1 MLRTMHQKTARVDL
15 LIAPASRDQWDDLA
29 GRLGVSRTR
38 MLETAV
44 DALDRLIDSG
54 VIERLPIT
62 LPDNKKSRPVS
73 PAGRLSNTGSPT
85 QATKS
90 QESKE
95 VVPAL

>member
-54 VIERLPIT
+54 VIERLP
-62 LPDNKKSRPVS
+62 DNKKSRPVS